1 MFVNLFFINGIFFS
15 LQPLGIKSVCTR
27 VFLTSVSKDDFFSA
41 SVWSIQIKAMAVLWY
56 TVSFKSMV
64 FNVVLTF

>member
-1 MFVNLFFINGIFFS
+1 MLNYTAVVINFVFVNLFFINGIFFS

-41 SVWSIQIKAMAVLWY
+41 SVWSIQIEAMAVLWLH
-56 TVSFKSMV
+56 SQF
-64 FNVVLTF
+64 